1 MKTCGNG
8 GWNEC
13 DKRVLE
19 VGEDQGRSQVHVS
32 ELVESDWGKS
42 GSVNNSP
49 ISTKSSGGGAG
60 AVDDKML
67 IDIKKI

>member
-13 DKRVLE
+13 DEHVVE
-19 VGEDQGRSQVHVS
+19 VGEDQGRSQVRVS

-42 GSVNNSP
+42 GSVNNSL

-60 AVDDKML
+60 AVDDETL
-67 IDIKKI
+67 IDMKKI